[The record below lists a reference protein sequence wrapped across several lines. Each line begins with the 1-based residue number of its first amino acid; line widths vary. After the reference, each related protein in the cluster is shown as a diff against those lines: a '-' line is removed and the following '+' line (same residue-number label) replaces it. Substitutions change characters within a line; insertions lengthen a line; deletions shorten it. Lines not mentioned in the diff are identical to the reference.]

1 MIGRGCA
8 EITQA
13 FELLAEQDVDL
24 LEPFYRRFF
33 QLCPEAL
40 ILMGHSDEPMR
51 GRMLEQTIEL
61 LMDSELQGPGNY
73 FRWEIANHLSAYGV
87 SAEMY
92 AAYFQA
98 LGDELSEAL
107 GEAWHASFAA
117 GWRMRIADLLQ
128 DVEDSRAAPQA

>member
-107 GEAWHASFAA
+107 GEAW
-117 GWRMRIADLLQ
+117 
-128 DVEDSRAAPQA
+128 

>member
-24 LEPFYRRFF
+24 LDPFYRRFF
-33 QLCPEAL
+33 LLCPEAEA
-40 ILMGHSDEPMR
+40 LMGHADEPMR

-61 LMDSELQGPGNY
+61 LMDRELQGPASY

-87 SAEMY
+87 SADMY

-98 LGDELSEAL
+98 LGDEMRDAL
-107 GEAWHASFAA
+107 GASWLASFEE
-117 GWRMRIADLLQ
+117 GWQLRIADLLQ
-128 DVEDSRAAPQA
+128 DVAESRTAS